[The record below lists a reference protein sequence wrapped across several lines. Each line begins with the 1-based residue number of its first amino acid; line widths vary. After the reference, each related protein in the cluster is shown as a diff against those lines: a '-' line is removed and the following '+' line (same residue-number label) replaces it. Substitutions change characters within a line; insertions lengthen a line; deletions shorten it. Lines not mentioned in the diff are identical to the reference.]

1 MIGTMVSHYRILER
15 LGGGG
20 MGVVYLAE
28 DTTLGR
34 RVALKFLPPALASSP
49 ESRERLVRE
58 ARAASALN
66 HPHICTIYEVGEQDG
81 QPFIAM
87 EWLDGE
93 TLKQRLE
100 RGALPPDL
108 MLDAAMQIAEAL
120 ETAHARGLVHRDLKP
135 ANLFITR
142 RGDAK
147 VLDFG
152 LAKSIEMAPDQ
163 NTFTGQGPLTSPGST
178 VGTVAYMAPEQ
189 ARGEPVD
196 ARSDLFSLGLVL
208 YEMATGEMAVPAGST
223 ALAYDAIL
231 NRQFSG
237 VAEINPSVPAS
248 IDRVIRRLLSKAP
261 TARHQSAREL
271 RDELEAIRRDRRL
284 RDSSGSTAAPS
295 IAVLPFANLSP
306 DPDNEYFAD
315 GMTEEVINTL
325 GQIKSLRVAAR
336 TSSFAFKGRTP
347 DVSEVAEK
355 LRVATVLTGSVRK
368 AGGRLRISVALVNAS
383 DGFQIWSERYDR
395 QAEDVFAVQEE
406 IAIAIAEHLKV
417 ALVTP
422 DAPLVQRATDN
433 LDAYQLYLKARFLIN
448 QRGTALAQGMALLRE
463 AVALAPD
470 YAPAHAALADAYALI
485 GFYGYAPC
493 YEVMPKARQSAQHAL
508 ELNPALAEA
517 HAPLVF
523 VSWTYDW
530 DFARARREFDAAM
543 ALDPRLVTA
552 LIWWSLGLG
561 AALGDFTQAIAIG
574 ERAIEADPLSAASCM
589 AVNSVYMCAG
599 RYAEAEA
606 LARRAAELS
615 PGMWLAGRGL
625 GMALGLQGKHEEAIP
640 ILEAALTVS
649 GGHTWMISTLCH
661 SHAWAGHAAEARR
674 YHDMLVAAVSAGKYV
689 QPMMLGSTYAVLGEL
704 DAAFDWFERAYRERD
719 PLPVINFWPPYSLEL
734 GADPRFAALM
744 ARVGLKHVG
753 GSERQS

>member
-1 MIGTMVSHYRILER
+1 MIGTTVSHYRILDR

-34 RVALKFLPPALASSP
+34 RVALKFLPPTLASSP
-49 ESRERLVRE
+49 EGRERLLRE

-66 HPHICTIYEVGEQDG
+66 HPHICTIHEVGEQDG

-87 EWLDGE
+87 EWLEGE

-100 RGALPPDL
+100 AGALPLDL
-108 MLDAAMQIAEAL
+108 LLDAAIQIAGGL
-120 ETAHARGLVHRDLKP
+120 ETAHERGLVHRDLKP
-135 ANLFITR
+135 ANLFITL
-142 RGDAK
+142 RGGAK
-147 VLDFG
+147 ILDFG
-152 LAKSIEMAPDQ
+152 LAKSVEATSDQETFSAPD
-163 NTFTGQGPLTSPGST
+163 PLTSPGST
-178 VGTVAYMAPEQ
+178 VGTLAYMSPEQ
-189 ARGEPVD
+189 ARGESVD

-208 YEMATGEMAVPAGST
+208 YEMATGQMAVPPGPT

-237 VAEINPSVPAS
+237 VSEINPGIPVSV
-248 IDRVIRRLLSKAP
+248 DRVIRRLLSKAP
-261 TARHQSAREL
+261 TSRHHSAREL
-271 RDELEAIRRDRRL
+271 REELDAIRRDRRL
-284 RDSSGSTAAPS
+284 RDSSGSAGAPS

-325 GQIKSLRVAAR
+325 GQIKTLRVAAR

-347 DVSEVAEK
+347 DVSEVGEK

-368 AGGRLRISVALVNAS
+368 AGGRLRITVALVNAS

-406 IAIAIAEHLKV
+406 IALAIAEHLKV

-448 QRGTALAQGMALLRE
+448 QRGAGLAQGMALLGQ
-463 AVALAPD
+463 AVTLAPD

-508 ELNPALAEA
+508 ALNPALAEA
-517 HAPLVF
+517 HAPLLF
-523 VSWTYDW
+523 VSWTHDW

-543 ALDPRLVTA
+543 ALDPRMSSA
-552 LIWWSLGLG
+552 LIWWSLGLSS
-561 AALGDFTQAIAIG
+561 ALGDFT
-574 ERAIEADPLSAASCM
+574 RAIEIGEQAIEVDPLSAASCM
-589 AVNSVYMCAG
+589 AMNGVYMSAG
-599 RYAEAEA
+599 RYVEAEA
-606 LARRAAELS
+606 IARRAAELN
-615 PGMWLAGRGL
+615 PGLWLARRGL
-625 GMALGLQGKHEEAIP
+625 GMALGLQGRHEEAIP
-640 ILEAALTVS
+640 PLEEAFSLS
-649 GGHTWMISTLCH
+649 GGNIWMISTLCQ
-661 SHAWAGHAAEARR
+661 SHGWAGHAVKARH
-674 YHDMLVAAVSAGKYV
+674 YHDMLVAASAAGKYV
-689 QPMMLGSTYAVLGEL
+689 QPLMLGLSHAAVGEL
-704 DAAFDWFERAYRERD
+704 DTAFDWFERAYRERD
-719 PLPVINFWPPYSLEL
+719 PLPILNHWPSATPEL
-734 GADPRFAALM
+734 AADPRFDALM
-744 ARVGLKHVG
+744 TRVGVRTTRR
-753 GSERQS
+753 SEPGR

>member
-1 MIGTMVSHYRILER
+1 VIGTTVSHYRILER

-34 RVALKFLPPALASSP
+34 RVALKFLPPSLASSP
-49 ESRERLVRE
+49 DSRERLLRE

-66 HPHICTIYEVGEQDG
+66 HPHICTIHEVGEHNG

-100 RGALPPDL
+100 GGALPLDVL
-108 MLDAAMQIAEAL
+108 LDAAIQITEGLEA
-120 ETAHARGLVHRDLKP
+120 AHARSLVHRDLKP

-147 VLDFG
+147 ILDFG
-152 LAKSIEMAPDQ
+152 LAKSVDAVPDQ

-208 YEMATGEMAVPAGST
+208 YEMATGRMAVPSGST

-237 VAEINPSVPAS
+237 VSEINHDIPSSV
-248 IDRVIRRLLSKAP
+248 DRVIRRLLSKAP
-261 TARHQSAREL
+261 TARHQTAREL
-271 RDELEAIRRDRRL
+271 RGELETIRRERRG
-284 RDSSGSTAAPS
+284 RDSSGSKAAPS

-347 DVSEVAEK
+347 DVSEVGEK

-417 ALVTP
+417 ALVNP
-422 DAPLVQRATDN
+422 NEPLVQRVTDN
-433 LDAYQLYLKARFLIN
+433 LDAYQLYLKARFLMN
-448 QRGTALAQGMALLRE
+448 QRGAGIAQGMALLRE
-463 AVALAPD
+463 AVALAPE

-485 GFYGYAPC
+485 GFYGYAPS

-508 ELNPALAEA
+508 ALNPELAEA

-530 DFARARREFDAAM
+530 DFPRARREFDAAM
-543 ALDPRLVTA
+543 ALAPRMVTA
-552 LIWWSLGLG
+552 LIWWSLYLS
-561 AALGDFTQAIAIG
+561 AALGDFTEAIAVG
-574 ERAIEADPLSAASCM
+574 ERAIEVDPLSAATYV
-589 AVNSVYMCAG
+589 AVSVVYMCAG
-599 RYAEAEA
+599 QHAEAEA
-606 LARRAAELS
+606 LARRAVELS
-615 PGMWLAGRGL
+615 PGWLAGRVL
-625 GMALGLQGKHEEAIP
+625 GIALSLQGKHDEAIST
-640 ILEAALTVS
+640 LEAALTPS

-661 SHAWAGHAAEARR
+661 CHAWAGHAAEARR

-689 QPMMLGSTYAVLGEL
+689 QPMMLGSTYAVVGEL

-719 PLPVINFWPPYSLEL
+719 PLPVINFWPPYTSEVV
-734 GADPRFAALM
+734 ADPRFDALM
-744 ARVGLKHVG
+744 TRVGL
-753 GSERQS
+753 SRTPQSR

>member
-1 MIGTMVSHYRILER
+1 MIGTTVSHYRILER

-49 ESRERLVRE
+49 DSRERLLRE

-66 HPHICTIYEVGEQDG
+66 HPHICTIHEVGEQNG

-100 RGALPPDL
+100 GGALPLDVL
-108 MLDAAMQIAEAL
+108 LDAAIQITEGLEA
-120 ETAHARGLVHRDLKP
+120 AHARGLIHRDLKP

-147 VLDFG
+147 ILDFG
-152 LAKSIEMAPDQ
+152 LAKSVDAAPEQ

-208 YEMATGEMAVPAGST
+208 HEMATGRTAVPGGST

-231 NRQFSG
+231 NRQFLG
-237 VAEINPSVPAS
+237 VSEINHNIPSS

-261 TARHQSAREL
+261 TARHQSSREL
-271 RDELEAIRRDRRL
+271 RDELEAIRRERRG
-284 RDSSGSTAAPS
+284 RDSSGSKAAPS

-306 DPDNEYFAD
+306 DPENEYFAD

-325 GQIKSLRVAAR
+325 GQIKALRVAAR

-347 DVSEVAEK
+347 DVSEVGEK
-355 LRVATVLTGSVRK
+355 LRVTTVLTGSVRK
-368 AGGRLRISVALVNAS
+368 AGGRLRISVALVNAT

-417 ALVTP
+417 ALVSP
-422 DAPLVQRATDN
+422 SEPLVQRATDN
-433 LDAYQLYLKARFLIN
+433 LDAYQLYLKARFLMN
-448 QRGTALAQGMALLRE
+448 QRGAGIGQGMALLRE
-463 AVALAPD
+463 AVTLAPA

-485 GFYGYAPC
+485 GFYGYAPS

-508 ELNPALAEA
+508 ALNPALAEA

-530 DFARARREFDAAM
+530 DFPRARREFDAVM
-543 ALDPRLVTA
+543 ALDPRMVTA
-552 LIWWSLGLG
+552 LIWWSLYLS
-561 AALGDFTQAIAIG
+561 AALGDFTQAIAVG
-574 ERAIEADPLSAASCM
+574 ERAIELDPLSATSYI
-589 AVNSVYMCAG
+589 AVSAVYLCAG
-599 RYAEAEA
+599 RYPDAEAN
-606 LARRAAELS
+606 ARRAAELN
-615 PGMWLAGRGL
+615 PALWLAGRGL
-625 GMALGLQGKHEEAIP
+625 GIALGLQGKHEEAIP

-649 GGHTWMISTLCH
+649 GGHNWMISTLCH

-674 YHDMLVAAVSAGKYV
+674 YHDTLVAATSAGKYV
-689 QPMMLGSTYAVLGEL
+689 QPMMQASTYAVVGEL
-704 DAAFDWFERAYRERD
+704 DAAFNWFERAYRERD
-719 PLPVINFWPPYSLEL
+719 PLPVLNFWPPYTAEFV
-734 GADPRFAALM
+734 ADPRFAALM
-744 ARVGLKHVG
+744 ARVGLN
-753 GSERQS
+753 RTAQSR

>member
-1 MIGTMVSHYRILER
+1 MIGTTISHYRILER

-34 RVALKFLPPALASSP
+34 RVALKFLPPALASST
-49 ESRERLVRE
+49 EGRERLVRE

-66 HPHICTIYEVGEQDG
+66 HPHICTIHEVGDQDG

-87 EWLDGE
+87 EWLEGE

-100 RGALPPDL
+100 AGALPL
-108 MLDAAMQIAEAL
+108 EQLLDAAIQIADGLEA
-120 ETAHARGLVHRDLKP
+120 AHERGLVHRDLKP
-135 ANLFITR
+135 ANLFLTL
-142 RGDAK
+142 RGGAK
-147 VLDFG
+147 ILDFG
-152 LAKSIEMAPDQ
+152 LAKSMEAASDH
-163 NTFTGQGPLTSPGST
+163 NTVTAQDLTSPGTT

-189 ARGEPVD
+189 ARGESID
-196 ARSDLFSLGLVL
+196 ARSDLFSFGLVL
-208 YEMATGEMAVPAGST
+208 HEMATGQMAVPTGST
-223 ALAYDAIL
+223 ALAFDAIL
-231 NRQFSG
+231 NRQFPG
-237 VAEINPSVPAS
+237 VADLNPNMPAS

-261 TARHQSAREL
+261 TSRHQSAREL
-271 RDELEAIRRDRRL
+271 REELDTIRRDRRL

-325 GQIKSLRVAAR
+325 GQIKTLRVAAR

-347 DVSEVAEK
+347 EVSEVAEK

-368 AGGRLRISVALVNAS
+368 AGGRFRISVALVNAS

-448 QRGTALAQGMALLRE
+448 QRGAALAQGMALLGQ
-463 AVALAPD
+463 AVKLAPD
-470 YAPAHAALADAYALI
+470 YAPAYAALADAYALI

-523 VSWTYDW
+523 VSWTHDW

-543 ALDPRLVTA
+543 ALDPRMATA
-552 LIWWSLGLG
+552 LIWWSLGLSS
-561 AALGDFTQAIAIG
+561 ALGDFTQAIAIG
-574 ERAIEADPLSAASCM
+574 ERAIEVDPLSAASCM
-589 AVNSVYMCAG
+589 AMNGVYMCAG
-599 RYAEAEA
+599 RHVEAEA
-606 LARRAAELS
+606 IARRAAELS
-615 PGMWLAGRGL
+615 PGLWLAGRGL

-640 ILEAALTVS
+640 TLEAAFTLS
-649 GGHTWMISTLCH
+649 GGNSWMIQTLCQ
-661 SHAWAGHAAEARR
+661 SHGWAGNAAEARR
-674 YHDMLVAAVSAGKYV
+674 YHEMLVAAAAAGKYV
-689 QPMMLGSTYAVLGEL
+689 QPVMIGSTYATIGEL
-704 DAAFDWFERAYRERD
+704 DAAFDWFERGYRERD
-719 PLPVINFWPPYSLEL
+719 PLPVFNFWPAATPEL
-734 GADPRFAALM
+734 VANPRFAALM
-744 ARVGLKHVG
+744 ARVGL
-753 GSERQS
+753 SQTPRPR